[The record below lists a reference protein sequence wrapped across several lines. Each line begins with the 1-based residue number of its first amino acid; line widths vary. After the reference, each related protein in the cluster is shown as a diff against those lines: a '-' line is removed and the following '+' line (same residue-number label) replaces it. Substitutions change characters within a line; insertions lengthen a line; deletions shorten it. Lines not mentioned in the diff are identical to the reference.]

1 MRFEIKG
8 GGFFAILLGI
18 VALSSA
24 VFIFGLLAGYDVGR
38 QSASATAQVATNYSI
53 PAAPLVTA
61 SAAPAAAPVAAPSAV
76 AANENPAE
84 ADSEDTVAK
93 PVKGHAVTDAS
104 SGDESAMSGEV
115 PPPPD
120 EGSAP
125 PSTSGAAQRTAS
137 ADENSTD
144 DTGDTGSS
152 DEEAPPPKKHGFNI
166 QIQAAMDLS
175 GANQMIR
182 RLKTIGY
189 PAHMVATPIDGQ
201 TWYKVEVGPYP
212 SQEGAAAAQAT
223 MRQKYND
230 AYGGHGGA
238 AGAGGSTAP
247 PSSASGGPGGTAG
260 EE

>member
-1 MRFEIKG
+1 MRFEIRG

-18 VALSSA
+18 AALSSA

-53 PAAPLVTA
+53 PSAPLVTA
-61 SAAPAAAPVAAPSAV
+61 SAAPPAPAREAAPPPA
-76 AANENPAE
+76 AANENPTE
-84 ADSEDTVAK
+84 ADSEDTAAK
-93 PVKGHAVTDAS
+93 PMKGHAVADAS
-104 SGDESAMSGEV
+104 SGDDSEMSGEV

-120 EGSAP
+120 ESTTP

-144 DTGDTGSS
+144 DTADTGSS

-212 SQEGAAAAQAT
+212 SQEGAAAAQVT

-238 AGAGGSTAP
+238 AGGGSAAP
-247 PSSASGGPGGTAG
+247 PTASGGAGGTAG

>member
-53 PAAPLVTA
+53 PSAPLVTA
-61 SAAPAAAPVAAPSAV
+61 SAAPPAAPVAAPSAV

-93 PVKGHAVTDAS
+93 PVKGHAVADAS

-247 PSSASGGPGGTAG
+247 PSSASGGPGGAAG

>member
-53 PAAPLVTA
+53 PSAPLVTA
-61 SAAPAAAPVAAPSAV
+61 SAAPAARASVAAPPAV
-76 AANENPAE
+76 AANDNPTE
-84 ADSEDTVAK
+84 GDSEDTTAK
-93 PVKGHAVTDAS
+93 PVKGHAVPDAS
-104 SGDESAMSGEV
+104 SGDEGEMSGEV

-120 EGSAP
+120 ESTAP

-137 ADENSTD
+137 ADENSAD
-144 DTGDTGSS
+144 DTADTGSS

-238 AGAGGSTAP
+238 AGGGSAAP
-247 PSSASGGPGGTAG
+247 PTASGGPGGTGA